1 MISIEPIDADRLQLR
16 PLRAD
21 DADDL
26 VAIFSDPSVGRYI
39 GGAMRNDVLRRR
51 FERMPA
57 GSPTPDEVWLS
68 WTVRLESATIGLV
81 QATVEQ
87 TGVDLAWVIGPTWQ
101 NRGFATEA
109 MTALC
114 RWLDERDAGPHAAHI
129 HPDNAASI
137 AVATKLGLVDSG
149 RVDEDGERI
158 YIAST

>member
-1 MISIEPIDADRLQLR
+1 MISVAPIESDRLQLR

-39 GGAMRNDVLRRR
+39 GGTMTADVLRGR

-57 GSPTPDEVWLS
+57 GSPTPDEIWLS
-68 WTVRLESATIGLV
+68 WTVRLEGVTIGLV
-81 QATVEQ
+81 QATVEG
-87 TGVDLAWVIGPTWQ
+87 TGVDLAWVIGPPWQ

-109 MTALC
+109 LTALR
-114 RWLDERDAGPHAAHI
+114 RWLFDRDAGPHAAHI

-149 RVDEDGERI
+149 RLDEDGERI
-158 YIAST
+158 YIASR